1 MSSLGYGSAE
11 TPGSERFLL
20 FQVRRLQDAALQHER
35 EKLQLQASWTQEKQ
49 LLEAELSASKE
60 KVGGS
65 ELKLQDPSSEVKKDT
80 HLAVLY
86 SQLERQ
92 PVLEAELSAVTL
104 KLRWVEED
112 KTKLLRDADERNTK
126 VDIADVKCEKQG
138 NEHLQL

>member
-1 MSSLGYGSAE
+1 M
-11 TPGSERFLL
+11 
-20 FQVRRLQDAALQHER
+20 
-35 EKLQLQASWTQEKQ
+35 
-49 LLEAELSASKE
+49 
-60 KVGGS
+60 
-65 ELKLQDPSSEVKKDT
+65 
-80 HLAVLY
+80 LY